1 MPAPDPVFQAFEE
14 GSSGRAP
21 PPDDLPGRVARVLD
35 AARSAFPELAIDP
48 RDLARHLGRHVHD
61 EPAWERLRPAEF
73 ALCLAC
79 GRGSRE
85 ALSRFE
91 VLFEPTLRAALRR
104 FATANVPADE
114 LSQLLRERLFVGSGS
129 PKILEYSGQGFL
141 ENWLRVTAVRTFTD
155 AVRSGPKREVPLPE
169 GLLEAESG
177 DDVELAYLKT
187 HYRAALKQAF
197 EHAVG
202 ALEGGSRNLLRQSVV
217 QRLTIDQIGAL
228 YGIHRA
234 TAARRVEKAK
244 ADLLV
249 LTRARL
255 MEQLHVEET
264 ELDSI
269 MNLVRSRFDLSVGRV
284 LSSGDE

>member
-1 MPAPDPVFQAFEE
+1 MLPSDPVVQAFAE
-14 GSSGRAP
+14 GSAGRSP
-21 PPDDLPGRVARVLD
+21 MPDGVAERVTRAVE
-35 AARSAFPELAIDP
+35 AARRAFPDLEVDP
-48 RDLARHLGRHVHD
+48 VAFARHLGRHVHD
-61 EPAWERLRPAEF
+61 EPAWERLRPSEL
-73 ALCLAC
+73 ALCFAC
-79 GRGSRE
+79 GRGSS
-85 ALSRFE
+85 AAVSRFE
-91 VLFEPTLRAALRR
+91 SLFEPMLRSVLRR
-104 FATANVPADE
+104 FASANVPSDE
-114 LSQLLRERLFVGSGS
+114 LEQLLRERLFVGNGS

-177 DDVELAYLKT
+177 DDVELSYLKT

-197 EHAVG
+197 EHAVSS
-202 ALEGGSRNLLRQSVV
+202 LDGGSRNLLRQSVV

-249 LTRARL
+249 ATRSRL
-255 MEQLHVEET
+255 MEQLHVEEP